1 MTTKIIFKSIALI
14 GLLSSTALIAQTNW
28 TKHPTPVLSRSA
40 VFPNWKGLATADAFV
55 MNDNDTLK
63 MWYSGSGWL
72 TSTDDCPHVRMGYA
86 WSSDGI
92 NWNEYAGNPV
102 LNINSDTSKFDADG
116 IETPTVIKDLTAP
129 INQRYKLWYAGRK
142 ARCKP
147 INDHKFGYAYSPDG
161 ITWTKYTGNPVLVP
175 GDSSSWYNTFVSGP
189 SVILESGI
197 YKMWFTAPDLVINNQ
212 PTDGKG
218 NIGYATS
225 TDGMNWTVYTSP
237 VLIAGAQSNWDS
249 VSCAEPSVIKVGA
262 TYHMFYSALD
272 QWTIE
277 NFQVGYATSTDGIN
291 WLKSTQNPVLHIG
304 TMGQWDRYWAAHPTA
319 IYDSTNNKFRLWYT
333 GRDTATIVSLTG
345 YYWDIGYAE
354 STFFSM
360 GITEINNDKKL
371 VAVYPNPA
379 KNYLNIQL
387 SFDLKN
393 AEINIYNQLGQ
404 IEKSISNI
412 NSRNIKIET
421 ADLSNGMYFILLQ
434 DGDRQASVKFII
446 NK

>member
-1 MTTKIIFKSIALI
+1 
-14 GLLSSTALIAQTNW
+14 
-28 TKHPTPVLSRSA
+28 
-40 VFPNWKGLATADAFV
+40 
-55 MNDNDTLK
+55 
-63 MWYSGSGWL
+63 
-72 TSTDDCPHVRMGYA
+72 
-86 WSSDGI
+86 
-92 NWNEYAGNPV
+92 
-102 LNINSDTSKFDADG
+102 
-116 IETPTVIKDLTAP
+116 VIKDLTAP

-354 STFFSM
+354 SIFFSM

-371 VAVYPNPA
+371 VTVYPNPA
-379 KNYLNIQL
+379 KNNLNIQL

-434 DGDRQASVKFII
+434 DGDRQANVKFII